1 MPKRD
6 YSLLIN
12 DMQIALER
20 IASYVE
26 GMDLDAFLS
35 DQKTIDAVTRNL
47 EIVGEAARQMDEAEK
62 VRYPDIPWHRI
73 VGLRHRIVHD
83 YFGVDVS
90 LIWTIA
96 SKDAWELSEI
106 LKRNSLDK

>member
-6 YSLLIN
+6 ESLLIK

-20 IASYVE
+20 VVSYVSN
-26 GMDLDAFLS
+26 MDLDAFLA

-47 EIVGEAARQMDEAEK
+47 EIVGEAARQMDESMK
-62 VRYPDIPWHRI
+62 SRYPDIPWHRI

-96 SKDAWELSEI
+96 SKDALELSAI
-106 LKRNSLDK
+106 LTKSCPK